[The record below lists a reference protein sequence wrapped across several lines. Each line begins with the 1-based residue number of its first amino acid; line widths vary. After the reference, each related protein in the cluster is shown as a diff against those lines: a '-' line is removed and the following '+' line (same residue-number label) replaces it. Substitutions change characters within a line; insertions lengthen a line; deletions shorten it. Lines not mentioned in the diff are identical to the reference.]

1 MLPALAATLLAC
13 TGAAALAGLTHWLG
27 QVATAQA
34 AAGSRIVLE
43 RWRSGGERR

>member
-1 MLPALAATLLAC
+1 LSAIAATLLAC
-13 TGAAALAGLTHWLG
+13 GGAALIAGLPHWVSR
-27 QVATAQA
+27 VALPQ